1 MKTLE
6 NIQDLKKLLLNPYT
20 IYTYDYAGGLIIN
33 DTTDYIEI
41 YEIEI
46 EDEPFD
52 EFLGNI
58 ITYASEKDLFEN
70 LRENLIRMDLTKGAD
85 DQYYDYSPSQVEAI
99 LFGILQLTP
108 EHQDI
113 IVIDLKKHLK
123 SFIQDKDQA
132 EEMITQYTCYYN
144 AIKRWE
150 SNHKETEILHQLEI
164 SNLLEQLK
172 ITKTMKTTNP
182 SSRITISQKGN
193 QILSCKVY
201 KEPNYILSM
210 SNEEILELISGLD
223 YIGNLPTVPNLEKPI
238 EIQVSTTRQIPL
250 EQNKEVQTKI
260 KEIIYN
266 NLYDTLIDELKDT
279 ISRFQAQYNIQEIYR
294 IYFRTQEI

>member
-1 MKTLE
+1 MKLTITTLVIVEGSYIQGIFHSLEEHPGKAYQELVDQVE
-6 NIQDLKKLLLNPYT
+6 N
-20 IYTYDYAGGLIIN
+20 
-33 DTTDYIEI
+33 
-41 YEIEI
+41 EIEI

-172 ITKTMKTTNP
+172 
-182 SSRITISQKGN
+182 
-193 QILSCKVY
+193 
-201 KEPNYILSM
+201 
-210 SNEEILELISGLD
+210 
-223 YIGNLPTVPNLEKPI
+223 
-238 EIQVSTTRQIPL
+238 
-250 EQNKEVQTKI
+250 
-260 KEIIYN
+260 N
-266 NLYDTLIDELKDT
+266 N
-279 ISRFQAQYNIQEIYR
+279 
-294 IYFRTQEI
+294 

>member
-6 NIQDLKKLLLNPYT
+6 NIQDLKKLLLNPPYT
-20 IYTYDYAGGLIIN
+20 IYTYDYAGGFIIN
-33 DTTDYIEI
+33 DTIDYIEI

-58 ITYASEKDLFEN
+58 ITYASENDLFEN

-172 ITKTMKTTNP
+172 
-182 SSRITISQKGN
+182 
-193 QILSCKVY
+193 
-201 KEPNYILSM
+201 
-210 SNEEILELISGLD
+210 
-223 YIGNLPTVPNLEKPI
+223 
-238 EIQVSTTRQIPL
+238 
-250 EQNKEVQTKI
+250 
-260 KEIIYN
+260 N
-266 NLYDTLIDELKDT
+266 N
-279 ISRFQAQYNIQEIYR
+279 
-294 IYFRTQEI
+294 

>member
-1 MKTLE
+1 MEPIITINEYPIGWEWLDKVPLE
-6 NIQDLKKLLLNPYT
+6 DFTWLIEIFSTMTDDT
-20 IYTYDYAGGLIIN
+20 DTYDYAGGFIIN
-33 DTTDYIEI
+33 DTIDYIEI

-58 ITYASEKDLFEN
+58 ITYASEYDLFEN

-172 ITKTMKTTNP
+172 
-182 SSRITISQKGN
+182 
-193 QILSCKVY
+193 
-201 KEPNYILSM
+201 
-210 SNEEILELISGLD
+210 
-223 YIGNLPTVPNLEKPI
+223 
-238 EIQVSTTRQIPL
+238 
-250 EQNKEVQTKI
+250 
-260 KEIIYN
+260 N
-266 NLYDTLIDELKDT
+266 N
-279 ISRFQAQYNIQEIYR
+279 
-294 IYFRTQEI
+294 

>member
-1 MKTLE
+1 MEPIITVNEYPIGWEWLDKVPLE
-6 NIQDLKKLLLNPYT
+6 DFTWLIEIFSTMTDDT
-20 IYTYDYAGGLIIN
+20 DTYDYAGGFIIN
-33 DTTDYIEI
+33 DTIDYIEI

-108 EHQDI
+108 KHQDI

-150 SNHKETEILHQLEI
+150 SNHKKTEILHQLEI
-164 SNLLEQLK
+164 LNLLEQLK
-172 ITKTMKTTNP
+172 
-182 SSRITISQKGN
+182 
-193 QILSCKVY
+193 
-201 KEPNYILSM
+201 
-210 SNEEILELISGLD
+210 
-223 YIGNLPTVPNLEKPI
+223 
-238 EIQVSTTRQIPL
+238 
-250 EQNKEVQTKI
+250 
-260 KEIIYN
+260 N
-266 NLYDTLIDELKDT
+266 N
-279 ISRFQAQYNIQEIYR
+279 
-294 IYFRTQEI
+294 

>member
-1 MKTLE
+1 MEPIITVNEYPIGWEWLDRVPLE
-6 NIQDLKKLLLNPYT
+6 DFNWLIEIFSTMTDNT
-20 IYTYDYAGGLIIN
+20 DTYDYAGGLIIN

-172 ITKTMKTTNP
+172 
-182 SSRITISQKGN
+182 
-193 QILSCKVY
+193 
-201 KEPNYILSM
+201 
-210 SNEEILELISGLD
+210 
-223 YIGNLPTVPNLEKPI
+223 
-238 EIQVSTTRQIPL
+238 
-250 EQNKEVQTKI
+250 
-260 KEIIYN
+260 N
-266 NLYDTLIDELKDT
+266 N
-279 ISRFQAQYNIQEIYR
+279 
-294 IYFRTQEI
+294 

>member
-1 MKTLE
+1 MEPIITVNEYPIGWEWLDRVPLE
-6 NIQDLKKLLLNPYT
+6 DFTWLIEIFST
-20 IYTYDYAGGLIIN
+20 ITDNTDTYDFAGGFIIN
-33 DTTDYIEI
+33 DTIDYLEI

-172 ITKTMKTTNP
+172 
-182 SSRITISQKGN
+182 
-193 QILSCKVY
+193 
-201 KEPNYILSM
+201 
-210 SNEEILELISGLD
+210 
-223 YIGNLPTVPNLEKPI
+223 
-238 EIQVSTTRQIPL
+238 
-250 EQNKEVQTKI
+250 
-260 KEIIYN
+260 N
-266 NLYDTLIDELKDT
+266 N
-279 ISRFQAQYNIQEIYR
+279 
-294 IYFRTQEI
+294 